1 VIARP
6 QPASHAAERAL
17 APPSFADREEA
28 ARQLAERL
36 LAYRGMDPLVLGIPR
51 GAVPMARVI
60 AQQLGGELD
69 VVLVRKLRAP
79 LQPELAIGAVNESGW
94 LYLAGQ
100 GYRHGVSDSYLA
112 TERRDQMQTIRERRA
127 RYAQVRPA
135 AVTAGRVVIVVDD
148 GLATGATMIAA
159 LQGLRQS
166 KPAKLVCAVP
176 VAPADTLGRVADLAD
191 EVLCLHQPTDFEA
204 VGQYYRH
211 FPQVSDDEV
220 LTILRQS
227 APVSTPVST
236 PPPAASRPQAQAPAR

>member
-1 VIARP
+1 
-6 QPASHAAERAL
+6 
-17 APPSFADREEA
+17 
-28 ARQLAERL
+28 
-36 LAYRGMDPLVLGIPR
+36 
-51 GAVPMARVI
+51 
-60 AQQLGGELD
+60 
-69 VVLVRKLRAP
+69 
-79 LQPELAIGAVNESGW
+79 
-94 LYLAGQ
+94 
-100 GYRHGVSDSYLA
+100 
-112 TERRDQMQTIRERRA
+112 
-127 RYAQVRPA
+127 VRPA